1 MAGTG
6 GGGRK
11 GTRTRGRVLNG
22 GVGCGGG
29 EGRGK
34 GGRQEQS
41 GRVSGTSPIIDRQ
54 IEARTH
60 HVGAASSVTR
70 GRGDGEL
77 VMLFFCVR
85 VEKKKSR
92 PVFFILQKIVGGI
105 CNHCAEAL
113 RKDRIINN
121 GNNYFCDWESKQ
133 FLQKQIS

>member
-1 MAGTG
+1 MSE
-6 GGGRK
+6 
-11 GTRTRGRVLNG
+11 
-22 GVGCGGG
+22 
-29 EGRGK
+29 EG
-34 GGRQEQS
+34 

-92 PVFFILQKIVGGI
+92 PVFFILLKKKKNMADIVHLVVSSDEEEGDDDVGV
-105 CNHCAEAL
+105 AAPAL
-113 RKDRIINN
+113 PPLATARR
-121 GNNYFCDWESKQ
+121 G
-133 FLQKQIS
+133 